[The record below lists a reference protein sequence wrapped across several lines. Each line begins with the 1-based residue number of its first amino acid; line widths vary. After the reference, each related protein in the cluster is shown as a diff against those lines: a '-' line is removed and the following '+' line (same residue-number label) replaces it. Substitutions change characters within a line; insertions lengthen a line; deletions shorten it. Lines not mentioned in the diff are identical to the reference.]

1 MTYNTLTISG
11 YNSAPSPAPYSPV
24 SVFTRG
30 RDSRY
35 SNTSYNSKYTN
46 NNYNSVP
53 SASPGRKVKSFV
65 HSQHSSPLHRFNLN
79 YGK

>member
-1 MTYNTLTISG
+1 MISG

-35 SNTSYNSKYTN
+35 NNKYSNSYNS
-46 NNYNSVP
+46 NYNSVP
-53 SASPGRKVKSFV
+53 SAKPSGKVKPFV
-65 HSQHSSPLHRFNLN
+65 HSQHSTPLHRFNLN
-79 YGK
+79 INYGK